1 MNTLQRIKQ
10 AIVDNDQSAAEQ
22 ALLDHVKP
30 YVDCLKATYLFER
43 NEEVKERIEKLIAP
57 ELREKSPELIVGR
70 PYRVIGKSTGGFSF
84 QETTSQMLRSGIK
97 YLTCKKD
104 GSGGSY
110 LFEDD
115 RKILSIY
122 LMPEDVVEYELTAE
136 DLVVGGK
143 YVPVKKS
150 IWGDLDE
157 SDVWRCAKAK
167 NQPYLYYTGLDD
179 NMHVFDDEPFKNIV
193 NGDFFLPSD
202 VKPYYEN

>member
-43 NEEVKERIEKLIAP
+43 NEEVKNRIEKLIAP

-70 PYRVIGKSTGGFSF
+70 PYRLISKSTGGFTY
-84 QETTSQMLRSGIK
+84 QEITDSMATSGIK
-97 YLTCKKD
+97 YLTCRKAI
-104 GSGGSY
+104 SGGSY

-115 RKILSIY
+115 KKILSIY

-150 IWGDLDE
+150 TWNSLDD
-157 SDVWRCAKAK
+157 SQVWKDAKV
-167 NQPYLYYTGLDD
+167 NCQPYLYYTGVDED
-179 NMHVFDDEPFKNIV
+179 GEHMFDLRPHTNS
-193 NGDFFLPSD
+193 GDYFLPSD